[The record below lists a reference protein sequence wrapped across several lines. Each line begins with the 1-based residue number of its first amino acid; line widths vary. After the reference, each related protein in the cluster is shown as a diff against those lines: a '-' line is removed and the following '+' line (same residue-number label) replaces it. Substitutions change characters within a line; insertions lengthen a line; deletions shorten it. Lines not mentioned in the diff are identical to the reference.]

1 MKPTLVAIPVKP
13 FGIAKQRLSS
23 VIPPL
28 RRPLLSQ
35 RLAEHTL
42 QAVRSTPARPVIL
55 SADAGVTQ
63 WARSIQTEVLLDH
76 GSSLD
81 QAARGAVALAIESQS
96 PWMIL
101 HADLPL
107 IRAGVLV
114 DCLDVLRSGRTVV
127 AASSDGGTSLI
138 GGIDPVEFRYGPGS
152 FHRHLATLRLKDPVV
167 VSDIGLALDLD
178 EPEDLIAALAHPA
191 GSWLENA
198 IAADTV
204 P

>member
-1 MKPTLVAIPVKP
+1 MKPILVAIPVKP

-23 VIPPL
+23 VIPTDV
-28 RRPLLSQ
+28 RPLLSQ

-42 QAVRSTPARPVIL
+42 NVVRATVARPVIL
-55 SADAGVTQ
+55 SADVGVTE
-63 WARSIQTEVLLDH
+63 WARSTQTEVLLDP

-81 QAARGAVALAIESQS
+81 QAARGAVDLAIESQS
-96 PWMIL
+96 PWIIL

-107 IRAGVLV
+107 IRPETLEE
-114 DCLDVLRSGRTVV
+114 CLDLLQNGRTVL

-138 GGIDPVEFRYGPGS
+138 GGIDPVQFRYGPGS
-152 FHRHLATLRLKDPVV
+152 FHRHLAMLSKNDPAVL
-167 VSDIGLALDLD
+167 SDVGLALDLD
-178 EPEDLIAALAHPA
+178 EPEDLVAAVAHPA
-191 GSWLENA
+191 GAWLEEA